1 MSGQFYTLK
10 ESYTPNGFKDESIR
24 STYDFSDRWKAN
36 PLSDKVYI
44 NANIAGYKPS
54 KYETYVLPEIKP
66 VKQEMI
72 VTHAQFMPQDYPF
85 MYPCTTIY
93 PKNKDYTSS
102 KYIVT
107 QP

>member
-1 MSGQFYTLK
+1 MSQYYYTLK

-24 STYDFSDRWKAN
+24 STYDFSDRWKVD

-44 NANIAGYKPS
+44 NANIAGYKPA
-54 KYETYVLPEIKP
+54 KYEHFVLPQPKTVEQK
-66 VKQEMI
+66 MI
-72 VTHAQFMPQDYPF
+72 IPHAQFMPQDYPF

-93 PKNKDYTSS
+93 PKNTEYTKT
-102 KYIVT
+102 KYTVT